1 MNWQIREFLKEALA
15 EDLGRG
21 DVTSETLIPED
32 LVATANFL
40 FKEEGVVCGI
50 PIAQELFALLGV
62 KGFQVFHQDGQLV
75 APGTIV
81 AQATGSARWLL
92 AGERLALNLMQHLSG
107 IATRTRRWADLIAPY
122 RAKLTDTRKT
132 TPLLRLLEK
141 YAVRVGG
148 GKNHRFG
155 LDDAV
160 LIKDNHLA
168 LVDIKTAVA
177 RARAVIPHTMKI
189 EVEAENP
196 EEVAQALEAGADIIM
211 LDNMPPEQMT
221 KMVELIANRAIVEA
235 SGGITD
241 ETLIS
246 VAKTGVDFISVGSLT
261 HSVKAIDIS
270 LNFI

>member
-1 MNWQIREFLKEALA
+1 MREFLKEALA

-21 DVTSETLIPED
+21 DVTSEILIPED
-32 LVATANFL
+32 LNATGSFL

-50 PIAQELFALLGV
+50 PIAQEIFSLLGV
-62 KGFQVFHQDGQLV
+62 KKFEVIHAEGQLV
-75 APGTIV
+75 PGGTVV
-81 AQATGSARWLL
+81 ARVSGSARGIL

-107 IATRTRRWADLIAPY
+107 IATRTKRWVELIASY

-168 LVDIKTAVA
+168 LVDIETAIA
-177 RARAVIPHTMKI
+177 RAREVIPHTMKI

-196 EEVAQALEAGADIIM
+196 QQVTEALEAGADIIM
-211 LDNMPPEQMT
+211 LDNMPPALMT
-221 KMVELIANRAIVEA
+221 KMVELIDGRAIVEA
-235 SGGITD
+235 SGGIGE
-241 ETLIS
+241 ETLVS
-246 VAKTGVDFISVGSLT
+246 VAQTGVDYISVGSLT

-270 LNFI
+270 LNLE

>member
-1 MNWQIREFLKEALA
+1 MNWQTRRFLKEALA

-21 DVTSETLIPED
+21 DVTSEVLIPED
-32 LVATANFL
+32 LNATASFL

-50 PIAQELFALLGV
+50 PIAQELFELLQV
-62 KGFQVFHQDGQLV
+62 DDFQVIHQDGEYIPAGTVV
-75 APGTIV
+75 AKVSGP
-81 AQATGSARWLL
+81 ARSLL

-107 IATRTRRWADLIAPY
+107 IATRTKRWADLIAPY

-132 TPLLRLLEK
+132 TPLLRILEK

-168 LVDIKTAVA
+168 LVDIKTAVS
-177 RARAVIPHTMKI
+177 RAREVIPHTMKI

-196 EEVAQALEAGADIIM
+196 DQVAQALEAGADIIM
-211 LDNMPPEQMT
+211 LDNMTPEQMT
-221 KMVELIANRAIVEA
+221 KMVELIAGQAIVEA
-235 SGGITD
+235 SGGIND
-241 ETLIS
+241 QTLVS
-246 VAKTGVDFISVGSLT
+246 VAQTGVDFISVGSLT

-270 LNFI
+270 LNFD

>member
-1 MNWQIREFLKEALA
+1 MNWQTREFLKEALA

-21 DVTSETLIPED
+21 DVTSEVLIPED
-32 LVATANFL
+32 LIATANFL

-62 KGFQVFHQDGQLV
+62 KDFQVFHQDGQLV
-75 APGTIV
+75 PPGTIV

-148 GKNHRFG
+148 GSNHRFG

-160 LIKDNHLA
+160 LIKDNHLT
-168 LVDIKTAVA
+168 LVDIKTAVS
-177 RARAVIPHTMKI
+177 RARAAIPHTMKI

-211 LDNMPPEQMT
+211 LDNMTPEEMK